1 MLVHSNAAHLAVVDC
16 LQRCPVHLHGNVTV
30 TVTRQAWTTRCTAS
44 LSWLD
49 PHLDEYTYAYLC
61 LLMPVSCRVVAG
73 TAALPLALLAVA
85 VCCSWLHLMLFSGVC
100 LLLVAVLNK
109 KSGLLGVS
117 GHNDLRT
124 IIELKVRNC
133 QLLLRNVLLRV
144 RPNQSNLIRS

>member
-1 MLVHSNAAHLAVVDC
+1 MVLSLLLSQDRHGLLAALHLC
-16 LQRCPVHLHGNVTV
+16 LGLILTLMSIPMPTF
-30 TVTRQAWTTRCTAS
+30 
-44 LSWLD
+44 
-49 PHLDEYTYAYLC
+49 AYLC

-85 VCCSWLHLMLFSGVC
+85 VCCSWLHVLLFCGVC